1 MREKQK
7 QKGLFG
13 LARKRG
19 RRLEKKKESVYFLGI
34 FFCSLE
40 FFLFIVFFYFKK
52 SSLIVCCRILF
63 IDKILFNS

>member
-34 FFCSLE
+34 FF
-40 FFLFIVFFYFKK
+40 FV
-52 SSLIVCCRILF
+52 V
-63 IDKILFNS
+63 